1 MYEEQSTAKAEPL
14 DLIQAGPQDTVCLDV
29 QVFRKRVLQQYQLS
43 MLSSFRFW
51 YLYSL
56 GNNVLNKRFRKT
68 ESRSQYSSR
77 Y

>member
-1 MYEEQSTAKAEPL
+1 MDEEQSIANGEPL
-14 DLIQAGPQDTVCLDV
+14 DLIQAGLQDTVCLDV
-29 QVFRKRVLQQYQLS
+29 KVLRKRVLQQYQLS

-56 GNNVLNKRFRKT
+56 GNHVLNKRFRKT

-77 Y
+77 V